1 MSSRLAD
8 TAAERG
14 MAYVARQVPVRPHS
28 VNRGPEPQI
37 DAEASVV
44 DCALGRWTRVGARTQ
59 LSEVAF
65 GDYSYIVSDSS
76 ATYADIGKFCSI
88 ARDVRINPGNHP
100 TWRAAQ
106 HHFSYRAISYDL
118 ADNDDADFFEWRR
131 ADRVVMGHD
140 IWIGHGGGVETD
152 LICPRQKQGAHV
164 VVAAHT
170 ATDGQGHEALLG
182 GAGDQI
188 KHRAT
193 VFVGGVDVQKA
204 QLVRTCRIIGAR
216 GFHWIAR
223 IDEVGK
229 VHALDHTAIG
239 DIKAGDEAGFQHEA
253 LIIKT
258 PARAKPLRLL

>member
-1 MSSRLAD
+1 MSSRLAG

-14 MAYVARQVPVRPHS
+14 MAYVARQVPARPHS

-140 IWIGHGGGVETD
+140 IWIGHGATVLAGVT
-152 LICPRQKQGAHV
+152 IGTGAVVGAGAVVSKDVPPFAV
-164 VVAAHT
+164 VVGVPARILRFRFEEPLR
-170 ATDGQGHEALLG
+170 EALL
-182 GAGDQI
+182 ALAWWDW
-188 KHRAT
+188 
-193 VFVGGVDVQKA
+193 DD
-204 QLVRTCRIIGAR
+204 AR
-216 GFHWIAR
+216 LAAALEDFRRLNAADFIAR
-223 IDEVGK
+223 HD
-229 VHALDHTAIG
+229 
-239 DIKAGDEAGFQHEA
+239 
-253 LIIKT
+253 
-258 PARAKPLRLL
+258 